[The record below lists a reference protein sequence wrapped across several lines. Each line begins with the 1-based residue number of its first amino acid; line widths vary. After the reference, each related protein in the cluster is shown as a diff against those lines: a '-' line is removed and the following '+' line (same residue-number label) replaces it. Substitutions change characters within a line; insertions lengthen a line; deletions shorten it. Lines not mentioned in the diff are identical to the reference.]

1 MSAALSGGVGGTRE
15 DLAGTAIT
23 SVGNTEGSP
32 YRIPADRYRTQAF
45 AELEYEHVWSKA
57 WVIAC
62 SIDHVSEPGDLFEV
76 QVGRYSILVIRG
88 RDGELRA
95 FQNSCKHRGI
105 ALCTGSAQG
114 VKNLRCPYHGW
125 MYDLRGQLTGMPSHK
140 GFGEKTDRASLAL
153 TPVRVETWG
162 PMVFVNLDMEAM
174 SLADYLEVVPQDASA
189 LDLESF
195 RCYATT
201 RTEIPATWKL
211 VADSFS
217 ETYHVQTLH
226 REMLGSIDDIDAGQ
240 EIWGR
245 TGVSRQ
251 LYGVASPRLIKSD
264 DQTVWD
270 SFIITQ
276 GERMGITESCPA
288 PTPKEGETMVDV
300 IGERVKRYQKDV
312 KGIDLDKWSNHEVMY
327 LHQYNIFPNLTVLI
341 SADLLQVLCAR
352 PGATPDRAELIGMTF
367 EREAAGVPRAR
378 PFDVEMP
385 MDQASFGFVLDQD
398 VKILENAQ
406 RGVQQPGMTHLS
418 LSCEEARIINTH
430 RNLER
435 YIGIEPSEITGGPA

>member
-1 MSAALSGGVGGTRE
+1 MSVALVGGTRE
-15 DLAGTAIT
+15 DMAGTAIT

-32 YRIPADRYRTQAF
+32 VQIPAARYHAPAF
-45 AELEYEHVWSKA
+45 AELEHEHVWPKA
-57 WVIAC
+57 WIIAC
-62 SIDHVSEPGDLFEV
+62 SIDHVSTPGDLFEV
-76 QVGRYSILVIRG
+76 RIGRYSVLIVRG

-95 FQNSCKHRGI
+95 FQNACKHRGI
-105 ALCTGSAQG
+105 ALCSGSAQDL
-114 VKNLRCPYHGW
+114 KHLRCPYHGW
-125 MYDLRGQLTGMPSHK
+125 MYNLRGELTGVPSHR
-140 GFGEKTDRASLAL
+140 GFGAQMKKENLSL

-162 PMVFVNLDMEAM
+162 PMVFVNLDMDAM
-174 SLADYLEVVPQDASA
+174 PLAEYLEVVPEDSA
-189 LDLESF
+189 ALELDSF

-201 RTEIPATWKL
+201 RTEIPANWKL

-217 ETYHVQTLH
+217 ETYHIQTLH

-251 LYGVASPRLIKSD
+251 LYGAASPRLIKSD
-264 DQTVWD
+264 NQAIWD

-288 PTPKEGETMVDV
+288 PEPGEGETMIDV
-300 IGERVKRYQKDV
+300 IGERVKLYQKDV
-312 KGIDLDKWSNHEVMY
+312 KGLDLSKWSNHDVMY
-327 LHQYNIFPNLTVLI
+327 MHQYNIFPNLTVLI
-341 SADLLQVLCAR
+341 TADILQVLCAR
-352 PGATPDRAELIGMTF
+352 PGDATDRAELVGMTF

-378 PFDVEMP
+378 PFDVDMP

-406 RGVQQPGMTHLS
+406 RGVQQPGLTHIS

>member
-1 MSAALSGGVGGTRE
+1 MSVALVGGTRE
-15 DLAGTAIT
+15 DLLGTAIT
-23 SVGNTEGSP
+23 SVGNADGSP
-32 YRIPADRYRTQAF
+32 IEIPADRYRTAAF
-45 AELEYEHVWSKA
+45 AELEHEHVWPKA
-57 WVIAC
+57 WIIAC
-62 SIDHVSEPGDLFEV
+62 SIDHVSQPGDLFEV
-76 QVGRYSILVIRG
+76 RIGRYSVLIVRG
-88 RDGELRA
+88 RDGVLRA

-105 ALCTGSAQG
+105 ALCSGPGQDL
-114 VKNLRCPYHGW
+114 KHLRCPYHGW
-125 MYDLRGQLTGMPSHK
+125 MYDLRGQLTGVPSHK
-140 GFGEKTDRASLAL
+140 GFGKQMNKDKLSL
-153 TPVRVETWG
+153 TPVQVDTWG
-162 PMVFVNLDMEAM
+162 PMVFVNLDPDAM
-174 SLADYLEVVPQDASA
+174 SLAEYLEVVPEDAA
-189 LDLESF
+189 DLELDSF

-201 RTEIPATWKL
+201 RTEIPANWKL

-251 LYGVASPRLIKSD
+251 LYGVASPRLVRSD
-264 DQTVWD
+264 NQTIWD

-288 PTPKEGETMVDV
+288 PEPAEGETMVDV
-300 IGERVKRYQKDV
+300 IGERVKKFQQET
-312 KGIDLDKWSNHEVMY
+312 KGIDLSRFSNEAVLM

-352 PGATPDRAELIGMTF
+352 PGADPASAELVGMTF
-367 EREAAGVPRAR
+367 EREVPGTARAK
-378 PFDVEMP
+378 PFDVDMP
-385 MDQASFGFVLDQD
+385 RDQAGFGFVLDQD
-398 VKILENAQ
+398 IQILENAQ
-406 RGVQQPGMTHLS
+406 RGIQQPGMTHLS

-435 YIGIEPSEITGGPA
+435 YIGIEPSEIQGGPA